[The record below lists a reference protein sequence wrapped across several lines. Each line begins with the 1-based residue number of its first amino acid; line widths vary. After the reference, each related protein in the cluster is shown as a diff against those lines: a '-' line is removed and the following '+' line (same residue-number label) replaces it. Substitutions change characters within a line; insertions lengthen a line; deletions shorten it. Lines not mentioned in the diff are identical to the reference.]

1 MANVTNKKS
10 NIQVVPFVP
19 RKNYRNDALNTDF
32 YEFTMAN
39 ALFLLGKKDTQLVFD
54 CFFRKN
60 PGPEGHE
67 SGYSISAGQEQ
78 LTEFLLNYH
87 FDEIACE
94 YLLYKGMDP
103 AFVSYLSTY
112 RWKGTMYAMP
122 EGTVAYPNEQ
132 MVRIKCDMTGA
143 ILIETYL
150 LQTMNFNSLIT
161 TKATKIV
168 QATENGN
175 VMEFGGRRAQGPSA
189 SLLGARAAILGG
201 CSGTANCIAEI
212 VYGSEVPSK
221 GTVAH
226 AYIQFFPTEY
236 DAFKSLA
243 DIYPDNVSL
252 LIDTYNIFESG
263 AINTIKIDDYL
274 IEKYPNDPNKRVKSV
289 RIDSGDL
296 AYGAKRLRKMFDKA
310 GKPYIKIIV
319 SNGLKEQSIH
329 SLCTEQ
335 RAPIGGWGVGEN
347 LITASDCPVFG
358 GVYKLVAVLGED
370 GKWHAKMKCS
380 DTLEKAIIPGYKMLY
395 RLYDEDGKGYLDL
408 IAMEDEVIEVGKP
421 IKVYTTDLRDPRKEY
436 TITPKVIKP
445 LLVPYI
451 VDGKLACDMPSITEI
466 RDYIKDQLEN
476 QVWEE
481 ELRTENPHRH
491 FVDMTERVYQLR
503 SDMYQKLHG

>member
-1 MANVTNKKS
+1 MANVTTQNKALEV
-10 NIQVVPFVP
+10 IPFVP
-19 RKNYRNDALNTDF
+19 RKDYRNDALNMDF
-32 YEFTMAN
+32 YELTMAN
-39 ALFLLGKKDTQLVFD
+39 ALFLLGMKDVTLVFD

-60 PGPEGHE
+60 PGPENAE

-87 FDEIACE
+87 FDEVACE
-94 YLLYKGMDP
+94 FLLAKGMHPD
-103 AFVSYLSTY
+103 FVSYLSTY
-112 RWKGTMYAMP
+112 RWNGTMYAMP

-132 MVRIKCDMTGA
+132 MVRIKCDAVGA

-161 TKATKIV
+161 TKATRIV
-168 QATENGN
+168 RATRNGN
-175 VMEFGGRRAQGPSA
+175 VMEFGGRRAQGASA
-189 SLLGARAAILGG
+189 SLFGARAAILGG
-201 CSGTANCIAEI
+201 CTGTANCLAEI
-212 VYGSEVPSK
+212 VFGQPVK
-221 GTVAH
+221 AVGTVAH
-226 AYIQFFPTEY
+226 AWVELFPTEY
-236 DAFKSLA
+236 EAFKAFA

-263 AINTIKIDDYL
+263 ALNTIKVDDYL
-274 IEKYPNDPNKRVKSV
+274 TQKYPDDENKRVKSV

-296 AYGAKRLRKMFDKA
+296 AYGAKKLRKMFDAA
-310 GKPYIKIIV
+310 GKPYIKIVV
-319 SNGLKEQSIH
+319 SNGLKEN
-329 SLCTEQ
+329 SLYDLRVGQ
-335 RAPIGGWGVGEN
+335 NAPIDSYGVGEN

-358 GVYKLVAVLGED
+358 GVYKLVAVLGAD
-370 GKWHAKMKCS
+370 GWEPRMKCS

-408 IAMEDEVIEVGKP
+408 IAMDDEVIEVGRP
-421 IKVYTTDLRDPRKEY
+421 IKVYTTDLTDPRREY

-451 VDGKLACDMPSITEI
+451 VDGKLVRNMPSVAEI

-481 ELRTENPHRH
+481 ELRMVKPHRH